1 MTYGTAAV
9 ANGAYFIGG
18 SSNSGSGSYRAL
30 YKLKANGE
38 QSGYNRPGVFDSS
51 VLGGDTHIITKS
63 ELTSTNDGQYY
74 IFSLDLNE
82 GNEGLISL
90 DEFRIYTGSSDP
102 APLPNTEADL
112 DKLGILR
119 FNMNETENNHILLQ
133 AGVSGSG
140 QSDMYVF
147 VPTAS
152 LENAADSDQVYLY
165 SSFGGFKYEGEAQ
178 NSHVWA
184 SSSGDEEWSIPY
196 DEQPQF
202 VPPSA
207 PTNVPEPSSLTLILG
222 ATASLLLHRK
232 RP

>member
-1 MTYGTAAV
+1 MNLTPINDTTTNNLGTSSAYIYDTSNNTLTYGTAAV

-30 YKLKANGE
+30 YKLKSNGE

-90 DEFRIYTGSSDP
+90 DDFRIYTGSSDP

-119 FNMNETENNHILLQ
+119 FNMNENR
-133 AGVSGSG
+133 
-140 QSDMYVF
+140 
-147 VPTAS
+147 
-152 LENAADSDQVYLY
+152 
-165 SSFGGFKYEGEAQ
+165 
-178 NSHVWA
+178 
-184 SSSGDEEWSIPY
+184 
-196 DEQPQF
+196 EQPY
-202 VPPSA
+202 PP
-207 PTNVPEPSSLTLILG
+207 
-222 ATASLLLHRK
+222 ASRCERQ
-232 RP
+232 RPIRYVCLRSDSQP